1 MKKFFGVLVAFG
13 LCTFILVSAQE
24 TTQVRRTAADPIAE
38 MKSRKIETF
47 TTIREDIQICRYV
60 IQSLQNEH
68 YNAQPIT
75 PVIAERWF
83 NNYFDILDPLHALFT
98 QADIDGFRP
107 YASVMWDRTRK
118 LANTEFAFKVFAL
131 YLQRLRE
138 RALFELDNAGGIT
151 DFTGDETIKFDRK
164 EEPFPANEAE
174 LKGLWKKI
182 LKNKLLNIK
191 MVVEKDEI
199 KGDEDDED
207 DDDEDEKRKSPK
219 AKKTEAERIVEM
231 HKRNARQF
239 NYKAVLERTDVLQLF
254 LNSLCD
260 LYDPHTCYMTPQA
273 KDDMEV
279 HLSLKLQGI
288 GATLTTD
295 EEYTKIVEVIEGS
308 PAEKSGR
315 LRKGDR
321 IVAVAQD
328 GEEPVDVIDMPL
340 NKVVKQIRGPKG
352 TKVTLTILPEG
363 SRDTY
368 DVTIIRDEIQT
379 PEEGAKS
386 SITEIKLNDGTTAR
400 VLVLFLPSFYTDFRA
415 RFAGVPNY
423 RSTTRDMLALIKKE
437 KDALDGIII
446 DLRGN
451 GGGGLDESVDLSGL
465 FFPSGNV
472 VQKKNHDGRVEYL
485 ADKENNTYFS
495 GPLIIMV
502 DGNSASAAEIMAAA
516 LQDMGRALI
525 VGDVSTHGKGTVQIT
540 RNFRSLRNLVAPK
553 NAKVDL
559 GGIKV
564 TIAKFYRINGGATQ
578 INGVTPDII
587 LPSLLDNSKSREKD
601 YQHPLPWDEIASVP
615 YFKYKEVQSL
625 REPLKK
631 LSEQRMANNKDY
643 IAYKEEIAFCKK
655 FDEDKNIPLN
665 IDKRRKYEEDY
676 RRYEKIYRTFYRR
689 GKNYYKPRKGSKKPL
704 PKDFMLEETLNIM
717 KDYLETV
724 NKTPEK

>member
-1 MKKFFGVLVAFG
+1 MKKLFGFLVAFG
-13 LCTFILVSAQE
+13 LCAFALVSAQE
-24 TTQVRRTAADPIAE
+24 AAQPHRTVADPISE
-38 MKSRKIETF
+38 MKSRSIVTF
-47 TTIREDIQICRYV
+47 KTIREDNQICRYV
-60 IQSLQNEH
+60 IESLQREH

-75 PVIAERWF
+75 PVVAERWF
-83 NNYFDILDPLHALFT
+83 NNYFDVLDPLHALFT
-98 QADIDGFRP
+98 QVDIEGFRP
-107 YASVMWDRTRK
+107 YASVMWDRARK

-151 DFTGDETIKFDRK
+151 DFTADETIVFDRK
-164 EEPFPANEAE
+164 DAPYPANDVE
-174 LKGLWKKI
+174 LKELWRKI

-191 MVVEKDEI
+191 MVVERDDI
-199 KGDEDDED
+199 KSEDEDDED
-207 DDDEDEKRKSPK
+207 EDEDVKHKSK

-254 LNSLCD
+254 LNSLCE
-260 LYDPHTCYMTPQA
+260 LYDPHSCYMTPQA
-273 KDDMEV
+273 KDDMDI
-279 HLSLKLQGI
+279 HMSLKLQGI

-340 NKVVKQIRGPKG
+340 SKVVKQSRGPKG

-363 SRDTY
+363 SRETY
-368 DVTIIRDEIQT
+368 DVTIVRDEIQT

-386 SITEIKLNDGTTAR
+386 SITEIKLKDGTVAR

-415 RFAGVPNY
+415 RFAGVPDY

-472 VQKKNHDGRVEYL
+472 VQKKNHDGEVEYL

-525 VGDVSTHGKGTVQIT
+525 VGDMSTHGKGSVQIT
-540 RNFRSLRNLVAPK
+540 RNFRPLRALLSNK
-553 NAKVDL
+553 NGRVDL

-564 TIAKFYRINGGATQ
+564 TIAKFYRVNGGATQ
-578 INGVTPDII
+578 IKGVTPDII

-601 YQHPLPWDEIASVP
+601 YKHALPWDEIASVP
-615 YFKYKEVQSL
+615 YFKYNEVPSL
-625 REPLKK
+625 RETLRK
-631 LSEQRMANNKDY
+631 LSEQRIAENKDY
-643 IAYKEEIAFCKK
+643 IAYKEEIDFCKK

-676 RRYEKIYRTFYRR
+676 RRYEKIYRAFYRR

-717 KDYLETV
+717 KDYLEIV
-724 NKTPEK
+724 NKEP